1 MPHARH
7 TVLLCLSGRH
17 HLVEAAVVQAGGE
30 TSERQWADVLSV
42 INVQADALDK
52 VYLEHET
59 GTLNLSDLLKK
70 ASTEAQGQGD

>member
-1 MPHARH
+1 MQGTRFSFVSPEDII
-7 TVLLCLSGRH
+7 LLKLRWYR
-17 HLVEAAVVQAGGE
+17 AGGE

-52 VYLEHET
+52 VYLEHEA